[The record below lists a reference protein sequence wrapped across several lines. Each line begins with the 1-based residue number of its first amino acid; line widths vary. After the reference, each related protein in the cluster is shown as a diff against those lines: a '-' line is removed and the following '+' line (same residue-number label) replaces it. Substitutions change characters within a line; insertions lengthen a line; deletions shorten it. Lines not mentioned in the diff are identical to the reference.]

1 MISPSNSE
9 DRRISKFIYR
19 QQIIHLREKN
29 IVYPTERSEN
39 AMAFSKLAGQDIRFS
54 MKMMFAAGYWNL
66 AADCLNCYAE
76 HIFCRNLKK
85 DLLYKKRN
93 W

>member
-1 MISPSNSE
+1 M
-9 DRRISKFIYR
+9 RWARISLCGAR
-19 QQIIHLREKN
+19 N
-29 IVYPTERSEN
+29 
-39 AMAFSKLAGQDIRFS
+39 IRFS

-66 AADCLNCYAE
+66 AAACLNCYAE
-76 HIFCRNLKK
+76 QIFCRNLKK

>member
-1 MISPSNSE
+1 
-9 DRRISKFIYR
+9 
-19 QQIIHLREKN
+19 
-29 IVYPTERSEN
+29 
-39 AMAFSKLAGQDIRFS
+39 MAFSKLAGQDIRFS

-66 AADCLNCYAE
+66 AAACLNCYAE